1 MTNVYVTALEPIGN
15 ELFTLLLESIDS
27 KTRERILRLKRH
39 EDQVRSLVGH
49 ALAKM
54 MLAKQLK
61 KSVTE
66 LEFIRNQFGKYEL
79 AGYPLHFNI
88 THAGQYTVCAIAR
101 SMIGVDIEKKEDRD
115 YRLFKSVWS
124 EEEKKQYSLE
134 DCQSFYWL
142 WTAKE
147 SYIKYLGVGFQ
158 ANLEAITVQKDGRVV
173 ENGLRSRAVIRHVSV
188 HSHYTCAV
196 CCEEKMDETIYIGL
210 DEIEC
215 FYKRKDLDE

>member
-1 MTNVYVTALEPIGN
+1 MTHVYVTALEPIGN

-54 MLAKQLK
+54 MLAKQLN
-61 KSVTE
+61 VEVAE
-66 LEFIRNQFGKYEL
+66 LAFTRNEYGKYEL
-79 AGYPLHFNI
+79 ADDQLHFNI
-88 THAGQYTVCAIAR
+88 SHAGQYTVCAIGRRAV
-101 SMIGVDIEKKEDRD
+101 GVDIEKKEDRD
-115 YRLFKSVWS
+115 FSLFKSVWS
-124 EEEKKQYSLE
+124 EEEKQQYSLV

-158 ANLEAITVQKDGRVV
+158 ANLKAITVQKDGRVV
-173 ENGLRSRAVIRHVSV
+173 EKGLRSKAVIRHVDV
-188 HSHYTCAV
+188 HPHYTCAV
-196 CCEEKMDETIYIGL
+196 CSEEKMGDMIYIGL

-215 FYKRKDLDE
+215 FYKRKD